1 MTFGLTSATAASIY
15 TALAAAETTNNV
27 FDSITCFLACS
38 DKQCVYTYTNLNS
51 SPTPDVF
58 EVKFRSSTAYDS
70 SVTEVTVSTPADPLS
85 IASSWND
92 FSSDGGYVFNQ
103 WWNPTT
109 NSDYTSANV
118 DYVLGNVATFRK
130 LMSTTSAT
138 RYEVG
143 DAATF
148 WVMVYGSTTAIKAD
162 HKKTA
167 VTWAGSEMLQASTA
181 AAIIAITSCL
191 F

>member
-1 MTFGLTSATAASIY
+1 MTFGVASASASTIF
-15 TALAAAETTNNV
+15 TALTAAETTNAT
-27 FDSITCFLACS
+27 FDSEPCFFACS
-38 DKQCVYTYTNLNS
+38 DGQCVYICTNLNT

-58 EVKFRSSTAYDS
+58 EVYFRSSTAYATG
-70 SVTEVTVSTPADPLS
+70 VTISASTPGNPFA
-85 IASSWND
+85 IASFND

-109 NSDYTSANV
+109 YSNYASENV
-118 DYVLGNVATFRK
+118 AYVLGDVATFRK

-148 WVMVYGSTTAIKAD
+148 WVMVYGTTTAISSD
-162 HKKTA
+162 HKSTA

-181 AAIIAITSCL
+181 AAIIALTSCL

>member
-1 MTFGLTSATAASIY
+1 MNNTPAT
-15 TALAAAETTNNV
+15 
-27 FDSITCFLACS
+27 
-38 DKQCVYTYTNLNS
+38 
-51 SPTPDVF
+51 DVF
-58 EVKFRSSTAYDS
+58 EVKFRSSTAYAAGVS
-70 SVTEVTVSTPADPLS
+70 ITASTPANPLT
-85 IASSWND
+85 IATFND
-92 FSSDGGYVFNQ
+92 FSSAGGYVFNQ

-109 NSDYTSANV
+109 NSGLSSLNV
-118 DYVLGNVATFRK
+118 AYVLGDVATFRN

-148 WVMVYGSTTAIKAD
+148 WVMVYGDTGAIRAD
-162 HKKTA
+162 HKSTA

-181 AAIIAITSCL
+181 AVIIAITSCL

>member
-15 TALAAAETTNNV
+15 TALAAAETTDAV
-27 FDSITCFLACS
+27 FSSEQCFFACS
-38 DKQCVYTYTNLNS
+38 DGQCVYTCTHLNNTPS
-51 SPTPDVF
+51 PDVF
-58 EVKFRSSTAYDS
+58 EVYFRSSTAYA
-70 SVTEVTVSTPADPLS
+70 TNAEITASTPANPFS
-85 IASSWND
+85 IATSFND

-109 NSDYTSANV
+109 YSNYAAANV
-118 DYVLGNVATFRK
+118 NYLLGDVATFRN

-148 WVMVYGSTTAIKAD
+148 WVMVAGSTTAISSD
-162 HKKTA
+162 HK
-167 VTWAGSEMLQASTA
+167 
-181 AAIIAITSCL
+181 
-191 F
+191 